1 MRLIDITALTSYV
14 SIENGTMTYTGAIDG
29 DHIPDR
35 LTQNLQ
41 AEIDEM
47 NAGGIV
53 TRQYER
59 TAGGDFRHDTL
70 TDGTVVEDRAL
81 SAEIWLSDFDD
92 DCASYLAAY
101 DAARL
106 SEENALKAQ
115 EEQGL

>member
-1 MRLIDITALTSYV
+1 MRLIHITASTSYV
-14 SIENGTMTYTGAIDG
+14 SIENGTMLYNGQIDG

-59 TAGGDFRHDTL
+59 AANGDFRHDTL
-70 TDGTVVEDRAL
+70 SDGTVVEDRAL
-81 SAEIWLSDFDD
+81 SAEVWSSDFDD
-92 DCASYLAAY
+92 DCAAYIASY
-101 DAARL
+101 DAKNLAD
-106 SEENALKAQ
+106 ENALKAQ
-115 EEQGL
+115 EQQG